1 MEREGARLMTLLTHL
16 KVLDFS
22 TLLPGPFATLMLA
35 DLGADVLKVERPGA
49 KDSWGVN
56 QYLNRS
62 KKSITLDLKQSESI
76 ESVKNLVKEY
86 DIVIEQFRP
95 GVMERLGLGYEA
107 LKSIN
112 PKLIYCS
119 ITGFGQTGPYK
130 DRPGHDINYISIAGL
145 SGYSGTKKGGPAKNG
160 TQIADLAG
168 GSLHAVIGILSAVI
182 HRERTGFGQAIDISM
197 TDCSFALNAISAP
210 LNLQGGLELEP
221 EKLMLNGG
229 SFYDFY
235 ETKDGRHFSVGSLE
249 PPFRKALCEAIG
261 APELYEL
268 SMNSDEESGIRF
280 KTAIRLAFLERDFQE
295 WQGIFA
301 DFEACAEP
309 VLTFTEAA
317 EHPQLKE
324 RGMIVEVP
332 DGKGNV
338 QKQIACPIKT
348 SVFTPEYKH
357 AGLRPG
363 QNNAEILRTPNR

>member
-1 MEREGARLMTLLTHL
+1 MTLLTHL

-49 KDSWGVN
+49 MDSWGVN

-107 LKSIN
+107 LKWIN

-145 SGYSGTKKGGPAKNG
+145 SGYSGTKKDGPAKNG

-182 HRERTGFGQAIDISM
+182 HRERTGEGQAIDISM

-210 LNLQGGLELEP
+210 LNLQGGNELEP

-235 ETKDGRHFSVGSLE
+235 ETKDGRYFSVGSLE

-268 SMNSDEESGIRF
+268 SMKSDEESGTRF
-280 KTAIRLAFLERDFQE
+280 KTAVRLAFLERDFHE
-295 WQGIFA
+295 WQEIFA

-317 EHPQLKE
+317 EHPQLKD

-332 DGKGNV
+332 DGKGNA

-363 QNNAEILRTPNR
+363 QNNAEILHTPNR